1 MEIPS
6 RPAQSQL
13 SCAVEAAVAR
23 HALSCAEKKKKKKV
37 YETLFVKFR
46 LQVLCLGWHNE
57 INPSC

>member
-6 RPAQSQL
+6 LPAQSQL
-13 SCAVEAAVAR
+13 ACVVEAAVAK
-23 HALSCAEKKKKKKV
+23 HALSCAVKKNV